1 MCKTFFVATMG
12 EGGYV
17 LLASNGWKPEILL
30 KTLKCT
36 GHAPYTHTHRTRPL
50 HRARP
55 LHTGHAPYTYTRTH
69 THRNGPAQ
77 DVSSSEAVKP
87 IWK

>member
-1 MCKTFFVATMG
+1 MSLQRTFSNVCKTFFVATMG

-36 GHAPYTHTHRTRPL
+36 GHAPYTYTRAHTHTEMVLPKMLVVLRL
-50 HRARP
+50 
-55 LHTGHAPYTYTRTH
+55 
-69 THRNGPAQ
+69 
-77 DVSSSEAVKP
+77 
-87 IWK
+87 